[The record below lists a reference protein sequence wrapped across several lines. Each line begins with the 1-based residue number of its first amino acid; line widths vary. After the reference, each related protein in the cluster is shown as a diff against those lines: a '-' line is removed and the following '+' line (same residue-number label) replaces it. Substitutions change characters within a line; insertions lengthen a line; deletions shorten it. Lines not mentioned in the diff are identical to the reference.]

1 MAEENKQ
8 DWGFYII
15 PDLRTW
21 AFPNEYEQQTQIEHF
36 STFEEAKA
44 RFDELRNKPY
54 NFEKALGHDGQSA
67 ARLTFGVE
75 KKAAAFDIIHVR
87 DGENVLVTDFT
98 RDENFSQDNSLLAI
112 IRKTATEIG
121 FDKVNHYPLLENGR
135 YGKAMLVPFDKWA
148 SENPQYDLAIKA
160 ESHDD
165 ITIPDNIEK
174 FYVDRENEEVKW
186 VYYNPNGAAGGQL
199 VDNYFSFDKL
209 REAFSIN
216 ENSPL
221 DEIAKNCQQFRVDKG
236 TVEFSFSARRFLN
249 SSYDFTNED
258 NDFLGKLRAVS
269 LKIGDVVRFKYS
281 RSGEPPKDYNAV
293 VMSVSHK
300 DKSYVRGCA
309 FGLAAYD
316 AQDTAFVEKIGDFGF
331 GSALAFARQYSFEY
345 VGRIEK
351 LREQDREQ
359 NAELYSALDEH
370 KTIFL
375 QLNGE
380 QKQDSIIAKA
390 QDEGYENFRLKYFDE
405 DVGEIEK
412 GYVVIADKNEE
423 KDVPLLSYGE
433 LSFKGL
439 DAQNIAFDLKTDGLS
454 VDKSERTEKMEEAV
468 LPLYK
473 QSIAYAK
480 ENGETTKW
488 RESFDE
494 TRRCAGALQK
504 LIAENHADMSLKTK
518 PVIESAVAEFG
529 AERVSLVLAS
539 TIQMRTGDGRIS
551 PANREWANGIEVPQD
566 GYTNRILVNSHSCL
580 IDGVVD
586 DYKQFLLDIEK
597 NLAKKQEISDTHL
610 NGGTTM
616 EHETTFEVSSML
628 KIDDGSAVKALANV
642 VINGEIAIN
651 NLKVMESAAG
661 NLNVVMPSKMGAK
674 GYEDVAFPITSEAR
688 AMLQNAV
695 MSNFEKLVASG
706 EQKLKNDLQTDKT
719 KPAVSD
725 LKVTLS
731 EVKHATVKA
740 AGEVKIDDCFVIKD
754 VKVMQPKDPTKPL
767 FVSMPSYPNSRGGY
781 TEFALPITTAMHAK
795 LNEEVA
801 VKAYRSMEQVTY
813 KGVKYAELGDKS
825 KGEIAATN
833 KLNIGFAEKLMSE
846 LDKAGVTYQARVGS
860 KSGTVISVNIADKPR
875 LDEVQKNLTAALNAP
890 KQDVSK
896 QDAPKPHHARH

>member
-1 MAEENKQ
+1 MADEK

-21 AFPNEYEQQTQIEHF
+21 AFPKEYAEQSKIEHYG
-36 STFEEAKA
+36 TFEEAKK
-44 RFDELRNKPY
+44 RFDELRNEPY
-54 NFEKALGHDGQSA
+54 NSENALAENGQPSPRLGFGIEKG
-67 ARLTFGVE
+67 
-75 KKAAAFDIIHVR
+75 AAAFDILHVR
-87 DGENVLVTDFT
+87 GGENVLVTDFT
-98 RDENFSQDNSLLAI
+98 RDENFSQENSLLAI

-135 YGKAMLVPFDKWA
+135 YGNATLVPFDKWTA
-148 SENPQYDLAIKA
+148 QNPQF
-160 ESHDD
+160 
-165 ITIPDNIEK
+165 N
-174 FYVDRENEEVKW
+174 
-186 VYYNPNGAAGGQL
+186 
-199 VDNYFSFDKL
+199 
-209 REAFSIN
+209 
-216 ENSPL
+216 
-221 DEIAKNCQQFRVDKG
+221 
-236 TVEFSFSARRFLN
+236 
-249 SSYDFTNED
+249 
-258 NDFLGKLRAVS
+258 
-269 LKIGDVVRFKYS
+269 
-281 RSGEPPKDYNAV
+281 
-293 VMSVSHK
+293 
-300 DKSYVRGCA
+300 
-309 FGLAAYD
+309 LAAKK
-316 AQDTAFVEKIGDFGF
+316 E
-331 GSALAFARQYSFEY
+331 
-345 VGRIEK
+345 
-351 LREQDREQ
+351 
-359 NAELYSALDEH
+359 
-370 KTIFL
+370 
-375 QLNGE
+375 
-380 QKQDSIIAKA
+380 
-390 QDEGYENFRLKYFDE
+390 
-405 DVGEIEK
+405 
-412 GYVVIADKNEE
+412 
-423 KDVPLLSYGE
+423 P
-433 LSFKGL
+433 
-439 DAQNIAFDLKTDGLS
+439 
-454 VDKSERTEKMEEAV
+454 

-473 QSIAYAK
+473 ESLAYAK
-480 ENGETTKW
+480 DNGEISKW

-801 VKAYRSMEQVTY
+801 VKAYRSMEQVAY

-890 KQDVSK
+890 KQDVPK